1 MKKLSVVAFNGSPHK
16 DGNTSILIR
25 HILTELEREDI
36 HTECIQIGGLLIR
49 GCSDC
54 RKCFENKDMQCVFRD
69 DCVNECIHKIVN
81 ADGIILGSPVYFLDI
96 TPEMKA
102 LIDRA
107 DLVARA
113 NNGPFRRKVGA
124 AVTAVRRS
132 GATHTIDTMLH
143 FMLYSGMILTG
154 SPVIG
159 IGLNKGD
166 VLADHEGI
174 ARAKEAG
181 QNMAWLLKTITSTEQ
196 TEDNL

>member
-1 MKKLSVVAFNGSPHK
+1 MN
-16 DGNTSILIR
+16 D
-25 HILTELEREDI
+25 
-36 HTECIQIGGLLIR
+36 CIA
-49 GCSDC
+49 
-54 RKCFENKDMQCVFRD
+54 
-69 DCVNECIHKIVN
+69 KIEE

-107 DLVARA
+107 GLVARA
-113 NNGPFRRKVGA
+113 NNAPFRRKVGA

-166 VLADHEGI
+166 VLVDHEGI

>member
-1 MKKLSVVAFNGSPHK
+1 MKKLNVVAFNGSPRK

-25 HILTELEREDI
+25 YVLTEFEKEGI
-36 HTECIQIGGLLIR
+36 PTELVQVGGQMIR
-49 GCSDC
+49 GCTGC
-54 RKCFENKDMQCVFRD
+54 RKCFENQDRQCILHD
-69 DCVNECIHKIVN
+69 DIMNDCIAKIEE
-81 ADGIILGSPVYFLDI
+81 ADGIILGSPVYFLDV
-96 TPEMKA
+96 TPEMKS

-107 DLVARA
+107 GLVARA
-113 NNGPFRRKVGA
+113 NKGLFRRKVGT

-132 GATHTIDTMLH
+132 GATHTIDTVLY

-166 VLADHEGI
+166 VLADQEGI

-181 QNMAWLLKTITSTEQ
+181 QNMAWLLKTIESKEQ
-196 TEDNL
+196 NEDNS

>member
-1 MKKLSVVAFNGSPHK
+1 
-16 DGNTSILIR
+16 
-25 HILTELEREDI
+25 
-36 HTECIQIGGLLIR
+36 
-49 GCSDC
+49 
-54 RKCFENKDMQCVFRD
+54 MQCVFQD
-69 DCVNECIHKIVN
+69 DYVNECIHKIVK

-96 TPEMKA
+96 TPEMKS

-107 DLVARA
+107 GLVARA
-113 NNGPFRRKVGA
+113 NNGLFRRKVGT

-143 FMLYSGMILTG
+143 FMLYSVMILTG

-166 VLADHEGI
+166 VLADQEGI

-181 QNMAWLLKTITSTEQ
+181 QNMAWLLKTIESKEQ
-196 TEDNL
+196 NEDNS

>member
-36 HTECIQIGGLLIR
+36 HTECIQIGGQLIR
-49 GCSDC
+49 GCCDC
-54 RKCFENKDMQCVFRD
+54 RKCFENKDMQCVFQD
-69 DCVNECIHKIVN
+69 DYVNECIHKIVK

-96 TPEMKA
+96 TPEMKS

-107 DLVARA
+107 GLVARA
-113 NNGPFRRKVGA
+113 NNGLFRRKVGT

-132 GATHTIDTMLH
+132 GATHTIDTVLY

-166 VLADHEGI
+166 VLADQEGI

-181 QNMAWLLKTITSTEQ
+181 QNMAWLLKTIESKEQ
-196 TEDNL
+196 NEDNS